1 MVKISI
7 GIYKIENKI
16 TNKIY
21 IGQSTDIE
29 RRFQWH
35 KNNSGKID
43 KDLYKDMAE
52 YGIDNFSFDILEEC
66 QENELNCLE
75 SKYIDEFDSFYN
87 GYNLTTGGNKG
98 CVFDRKSINK
108 KSETV
113 KKEPKTKITNNL
125 KSILDNQ
132 NKSLYWLSKETGV
145 TYANL
150 FKLANNQSNSI
161 RFDVLYKILNSL
173 NCNIEDLFNV
183 KTEERGCLK

>member
-16 TNKIY
+16 TNKVY

-29 RRFQWH
+29 KRIRDH
-35 KNNSGKID
+35 KSSIGKID
-43 KDLYKDMAE
+43 RDLYNDME
-52 YGIDNFSFDILEEC
+52 KYGIDNFSFEILEEC
-66 QENELNCLE
+66 QEKELDYLE
-75 SKYIDEFDSFYN
+75 TKYIEKFDSFSN

-98 CVFDRKSINK
+98 CVFDRNSINK
-108 KSETV
+108 NHETIP
-113 KKEPKTKITNNL
+113 KEPKTKITNNL
-125 KSILDNQ
+125 RSILDKQ
-132 NKSLYWLSKETGV
+132 NKSLYWLSKQTGV

-173 NCNIEDLFNV
+173 DCNIEDLFNI
-183 KTEERGCLK
+183 KTEERR